1 VKTCPYSIP
10 LKDISP
16 SPRQYPLQ
24 DKMEKGMIIS
34 ISCKYIGE
42 VGDAMAEDEVEDE
55 EGEEDKDEE
64 DDKQKEEDYEDE
76 EEDY

>member
-1 VKTCPYSIP
+1 
-10 LKDISP
+10 
-16 SPRQYPLQ
+16 
-24 DKMEKGMIIS
+24 MEKGMIIS